1 LVGLAHLLF
10 SSGTLREDDIKAYLI
25 QELGMEIPAE
35 VATSF
40 DQILIEQYQA
50 LNLLRQVG

>member
-1 LVGLAHLLF
+1 
-10 SSGTLREDDIKAYLI
+10 LREDDIKAYLI

-40 DQILIEQYQA
+40 DQILTEQHQA